1 MSDLPIWTS
10 RRTRCPT
17 CDIFSDNIIVPTNDE
32 DWRILCAN
40 CKVDKTGREEET
52 IMAGP
57 SLKEAIDVAA
67 QATILQHEGKKY
79 LRRIYAPPG
88 AKFGPIGVRTNE
100 VWMEVDVYAVLE
112 AFGVTCPAIGHAIK
126 KLLCAGQRGKG
137 DSKADLIGAIAA
149 INRAIELEQNRQR
162 EAERGDTTG

>member
-1 MSDLPIWTS
+1 MCHKCRCDTS
-10 RRTRCPT
+10 GEMETPEG
-17 CDIFSDNIIVPTNDE
+17 N
-32 DWRILCAN
+32 RIPVCLKCYDQICIERQNAL
-40 CKVDKTGREEET
+40 
-52 IMAGP
+52 MAGP